1 MIKAQ
6 SQGIFKVTGNLY
18 VKFLLIIISHY
29 KIWPRQELCNFYDND
44 LELAQ
49 MTLVQDH
56 DLPIF
61 VWRRNIHFFFIRKK
75 KNGHKLWTFP
85 SSDLKISQMTFL
97 HAVLMFSGLVSHTRA
112 DVSGGVWFVESWH
125 ILRSK
130 AIYVWTSN
138 VPSFKRYGPDTIAQ
152 TDGQTYRKSDSYK
165 PPPSNFVCEGYNH
178 KLTNFGHIFNIL

>member
-1 MIKAQ
+1 MQ
-6 SQGIFKVTGNLY
+6 
-18 VKFLLIIISHY
+18 FLWQ
-29 KIWPRQELCNFYDND
+29 WPWTCAND
-44 LELAQ
+44 LGSRSWLTNLCVKKE
-49 MTLVQDH
+49 H
-56 DLPIF
+56 S
-61 VWRRNIHFFFIRKK
+61 FFLYKK
-75 KNGHKLWTFP
+75 EKERTQIWTFP

-130 AIYVWTSN
+130 AIYVWISN